1 MTQYDLL
8 KFKLGIKIRKEDD
21 LSEFERGVA
30 IGALLMSEVRPGAVN
45 DHMCPSI
52 HHVALLLK

>member
-8 KFKLGIKIRKEDD
+8 KFKLGIKMRKEDD
-21 LSEFERGVA
+21 LSEFECGVA

-45 DHMCPSI
+45 DQ
-52 HHVALLLK
+52 